1 MTESSSES
9 APRPAPRIRF
19 GKAPHQLLDAEVAE
33 AILCELSELEPVLFG
48 RLLAEALIGAEAV
61 PPKRTRAPR

>member
-1 MTESSSES
+1 MTDYSSSS
-9 APRPAPRIRF
+9 AAPRVRF
-19 GKAPHQLLDAEVAE
+19 GKAPHQLLDLEVAE

-48 RLLAEALIGAEAV
+48 RLLAEAMIGAEAV